1 LDGYTADLKAGLAP
15 VLLDV
20 TYTGDCIRVR
30 RASDNTEQDIGFDG
44 NGDLDTS
51 ALTSFCTGTNCFIR
65 TWYDQSGQG
74 NNFTQT
80 TTASQPKIYDSSTGV
95 LKRNLVPAPDFDG
108 SDDSMTQAVNLGIHK
123 NVGYAHIYTVHA
135 SDTSTTQTVYFA
147 ATGDNA
153 NAKSRINVA
162 KLNTNKANGGGRRL
176 DADSSASVTSTGNL
190 NNSTQYLHTAEF
202 DFATSDLRQYIN
214 GSVDGSTTSFQ
225 TDGNTSNTDSSNSTG
240 AAITLGSLGGT
251 ANRFD
256 GGIQAL
262 IIYSADK
269 SANRA
274 AITSALN
281 NYFNVY

>member
-1 LDGYTADLKAGLAP
+1 LDI
-15 VLLDV
+15 

-44 NGDLDTS
+44 QDLDTT

-80 TTASQPKIYDSSTGV
+80 TTAAQPKIYDSSTGV

-108 SDDSMTQAVNLGIHK
+108 SDDSLTQAVNLGIHK

-135 SDTSTTQTVYFA
+135 SDTSARQTIYFA
-147 ATGDNA
+147 ATGA
-153 NAKSRINVA
+153 NLDGNSRVNIS
-162 KLNTNKANGGGRRL
+162 KFETNKGVLGGRRL
-176 DADSSASVTSTGNL
+176 DGDTNVTVTSTGNL
-190 NNSTQYLHTAEF
+190 TNATQYLHTAEF

-214 GSVDGSTTSFQ
+214 GAVDGSTTSFQ
-225 TDGNTSNTDSSNSTG
+225 TNGNTSNTDSANSTG

-251 ANRFD
+251 VNRFD

-262 IIYSADK
+262 VIYTADK
-269 SANRA
+269 SADRA
-274 AITSALN
+274 AIETALN
-281 NYFNVY
+281 DYFNVY